1 MASSSS
7 TTAAERD
14 GGGAGTGA
22 GSGATGGPRRT
33 GSAPGAPPSHAA
45 LTTEHGQ
52 TRIADG
58 VVAKIAGLSAR
69 EIPGVYS
76 MGTGFA
82 RRMGQLRSLVPGSN
96 EVDAAAQGVSVE
108 VGERETAVDL
118 DLVTWYGQN
127 IVEVTEAV
135 RNNVIERVEGMT
147 GLRVVEV
154 NINVDDIYVE
164 GQETSEPSQPRV
176 Q

>member
-1 MASSSS
+1 MAADPSNEAAKPASSRSGEPGRAEPN
-7 TTAAERD
+7 AARRQTP
-14 GGGAGTGA
+14 GAGGT
-22 GSGATGGPRRT
+22 
-33 GSAPGAPPSHAA
+33 HAS
-45 LTTEHGQ
+45 LSSEHGQ

-58 VVAKIAGLSAR
+58 VVAKIAGMAAR

-76 MGTGFA
+76 MGTGLA
-82 RRMGQLRSLVPGSN
+82 RRMGQIRSLVPGGADTPS
-96 EVDAAAQGVSVE
+96 AAQGVSVE

-118 DLVTWYGQN
+118 DVVTWYGQS
-127 IVEVTEAV
+127 IVEVSEAV
-135 RNNVIERVEGMT
+135 RANVIQRVEGMT

-164 GQETSEPSQPRV
+164 GEEAEPKESRV

>member
-7 TTAAERD
+7 AAATERD
-14 GGGAGTGA
+14 GTDGA
-22 GSGATGGPRRT
+22 GSGAPRRT

-45 LTTEHGQ
+45 LTTEHGL
-52 TRIADG
+52 TRIADA
-58 VVAKIAGLSAR
+58 VVAKIAGLAAR

-82 RRMGQLRSLVPGSN
+82 RRMGQLRSLVPGSTDIDT
-96 EVDAAAQGVSVE
+96 VAQGVSVE

-118 DLVTWYGQN
+118 DVVTWYGQN

-135 RNNVIERVEGMT
+135 RSNVIERVEGMT

-164 GQETSEPSQPRV
+164 GQDSGEPSQPRV

>member
-1 MASSSS
+1 MTSSSS
-7 TTAAERD
+7 AAVERD
-14 GGGAGTGA
+14 GTEGA
-22 GSGATGGPRRT
+22 GSGGARPTGPGGPR
-33 GSAPGAPPSHAA
+33 SHAA

-52 TRIADG
+52 TRIADA
-58 VVAKIAGLSAR
+58 VVGKIAGLAAR

-82 RRMGQLRSLVPGSN
+82 RRMGQLRSLVPGST
-96 EVDAAAQGVSVE
+96 ETDAAAQGVSVE

-118 DLVTWYGQN
+118 DVVTWYGQS

-135 RNNVIERVEGMT
+135 RSNVIERVEGMT

-164 GQETSEPSQPRV
+164 GQDDNEPSQSRV